1 MTMLQLINEI
11 SKEALTLKRKI
22 DNSKSIYKQRKL
34 PIYKNLSK
42 RKKTNKFKQ
51 GVAERAFL
59 YLVNDG
65 AKMFDRSVPKKVRKE
80 LAKEY
85 VNEFEKSF
93 KKKDFD
99 FMK

>member
-1 MTMLQLINEI
+1 MLVEI
-11 SKEALTLKRKI
+11 SKEALGLKRKI
-22 DNSKSIYKQRKL
+22 DNKQSLYKQRKL
-34 PIYKNLSK
+34 PIYKNLSN
-42 RKKTNKFKQ
+42 KKGKNRFKQ

-65 AKMFDRSVPKKVRKE
+65 AKMFDPNISKKVRKE

-85 VNEFEKSF
+85 VKEFEKSY
-93 KKKDFD
+93 KKKEFQ

>member
-1 MTMLQLINEI
+1 MVIVKLLTEI
-11 SKEALTLKRKI
+11 SKEALGLKRKI
-22 DNSKSIYKQRKL
+22 DNSSSIYKQRKV

-65 AKMFDRSVPKKVRKE
+65 AKMFDKSISKKVRKE

-85 VNEFEKSF
+85 VIEFERSF
-93 KKKDFD
+93 DKKEFN